1 MALRNRVITFFT
13 FVILLIGGIYVIL
26 QETAIDALP
35 DLSENQ
41 VIVMTQRPW
50 QSPINV
56 EDQVTYP
63 ITVNMQWL
71 VGVKDIRAMSQIGLS
86 MITIIFKDNIDTYF
100 ARDRVAE
107 RLNVIKSQLPP
118 WVMPMLGPDA
128 TWLGQIYMYTL
139 ESKTHS
145 LTQLRS
151 IQDFQVKYLLQ
162 TVPWVA
168 EIASVWGYE
177 KTFQI
182 IVDPQKLSQ
191 FNMPLSMLMTSIKG
205 ASNNIS
211 ANTLSS
217 DGKETI
223 IQWLWTLDNTAEI
236 ENVVIGK
243 KSEWTPLLIKDVA
256 TVRIGWAFRRW
267 ILADQTQEKVWGIV
281 VMRYGANTLQVI
293 DSIKEQLPNIQKTLP
308 AWVTIKSFYDRT
320 SLIKGAIKTLQGVLV
335 QEVIITIV
343 VLGLFLRHIGATLIT
358 AFSLVMAMVLT
369 FLFMRLFNIPSNIMS
384 LGGIAIAIGT
394 MIDAAIV
401 IGENIYQHMI
411 WKQITHRKQ
420 RVPIIKKAILEVG
433 QPVVFAICIIILSF
447 IPIFSLQGMEGK
459 LFKPLAFT
467 NMFAMFAAL
476 ITALFLVPA
485 LMVFGMKG
493 KVYQDDDITLLA
505 RIQKKYNILLTA
517 ALKRKKITLS
527 LTWWLVLVWWVLAGT
542 LGSEFMPPLDEWAI
556 MYMPM
561 TIPDV
566 SEPAVIEYLIQT
578 NKILS
583 QFPEVEQVVGKA
595 WRAQTAIDPA
605 PLSMIETI
613 ITLKPKKERRKG
625 MTKNKL
631 IVKMNKAIRLENL
644 WNGFTQPIIGR
655 IEMLST
661 GLKGDVGIKIFGN
674 NHQKLEELAIK
685 VEELMNQIP
694 GASGVVALRTAWLQY
709 LNIDLQDQL
718 LAKYGIDKTQALAT
732 IAAWV
737 GGITLTS
744 TIDGRERYNIEL
756 RINQQYRQ
764 SVDNIKSLSLMGKN
778 GSMVTLDNI
787 AKITLDDGPSVIA
800 SENAVM
806 RSAVQMNVIGRDL
819 VWFVDEAKEVLEAN
833 LELPTGY
840 FIKWAGQYNNQLRAK
855 KTLSLVVPSVVIL
868 ILFILYLTY
877 KDIKLVSIVSITIPL
892 SLIGWI
898 IALVIWWFNFS
909 VAVRIWFISLF
920 GNAVETWMV
929 IMVYLENAFREQFNI
944 PLKDKKQDEESDWEQ
959 NTPIPVTKHGIQQA
973 VFQWAMRRLRPVL
986 MTAFTSVLW
995 LLPMII
1001 TTGIGSE
1008 IQKPLAVVVIG
1019 WLTTS
1024 IFLTLIVL
1032 PILFTLVKE
1041 KQYKLI

>member
-1 MALRNRVITFFT
+1 
-13 FVILLIGGIYVIL
+13 
-26 QETAIDALP
+26 
-35 DLSENQ
+35 
-41 VIVMTQRPW
+41 
-50 QSPINV
+50 
-56 EDQVTYP
+56 
-63 ITVNMQWL
+63 
-71 VGVKDIRAMSQIGLS
+71 
-86 MITIIFKDNIDTYF
+86 
-100 ARDRVAE
+100 
-107 RLNVIKSQLPP
+107 
-118 WVMPMLGPDA
+118 
-128 TWLGQIYMYTL
+128 
-139 ESKTHS
+139 
-145 LTQLRS
+145 
-151 IQDFQVKYLLQ
+151 
-162 TVPWVA
+162 
-168 EIASVWGYE
+168 
-177 KTFQI
+177 
-182 IVDPQKLSQ
+182 
-191 FNMPLSMLMTSIKG
+191 
-205 ASNNIS
+205 
-211 ANTLSS
+211 
-217 DGKETI
+217 
-223 IQWLWTLDNTAEI
+223 
-236 ENVVIGK
+236 
-243 KSEWTPLLIKDVA
+243 
-256 TVRIGWAFRRW
+256 
-267 ILADQTQEKVWGIV
+267 
-281 VMRYGANTLQVI
+281 
-293 DSIKEQLPNIQKTLP
+293 
-308 AWVTIKSFYDRT
+308 
-320 SLIKGAIKTLQGVLV
+320 
-335 QEVIITIV
+335 
-343 VLGLFLRHIGATLIT
+343 
-358 AFSLVMAMVLT
+358 
-369 FLFMRLFNIPSNIMS
+369 
-384 LGGIAIAIGT
+384 
-394 MIDAAIV
+394 
-401 IGENIYQHMI
+401 
-411 WKQITHRKQ
+411 
-420 RVPIIKKAILEVG
+420 
-433 QPVVFAICIIILSF
+433 
-447 IPIFSLQGMEGK
+447 
-459 LFKPLAFT
+459 
-467 NMFAMFAAL
+467 
-476 ITALFLVPA
+476 LVPA